1 MPLPSRTAHHQVLP
15 QQYPFSQLEMCTLPL
30 CSQCETIHLEDHASQ
45 AQDTKLMRF
54 NEAYVQAINS
64 IEDFLEQQK
73 NNFKKEDAKL

>member
-1 MPLPSRTAHHQVLP
+1 
-15 QQYPFSQLEMCTLPL
+15 MCTPAL
-30 CSQCETIHLEDHASQ
+30 CSKCETIDLEDHASQ